1 MLNACYVI
9 ACMLQAASGPPHL
22 TSVVS
27 GELAKLTVRRE
38 MSQRKGKRKVTCH
51 RVRTAATCMSLGFC
65 DCNART
71 RLSSSVQINFAGGP
85 PARATQ
91 AARQRAQSED
101 GQASP
106 ATVRPCRSDRASKPA
121 IVVSGLGC
129 AMFEGWCR
137 MARIQRQSCDLA
149 LDTNRLSGLAL
160 VLLRLGRVEDG
171 DWHGGDGVGENSAEG
186 FHGVRSRLMGYTHVK
201 TACASGMICF
211 AGTVKS
217 EL

>member
-1 MLNACYVI
+1 
-9 ACMLQAASGPPHL
+9 
-22 TSVVS
+22 
-27 GELAKLTVRRE
+27 
-38 MSQRKGKRKVTCH
+38 
-51 RVRTAATCMSLGFC
+51 
-65 DCNART
+65 
-71 RLSSSVQINFAGGP
+71 
-85 PARATQ
+85 
-91 AARQRAQSED
+91 
-101 GQASP
+101 
-106 ATVRPCRSDRASKPA
+106 
-121 IVVSGLGC
+121 
-129 AMFEGWCR
+129 
-137 MARIQRQSCDLA
+137 MARMQRQSCDLA